1 MNLSSPPVRVVRKI
15 VRVQLGEEAQHRRR
29 DRPRAA
35 VAARPTVAA
44 VNRDLHGDGHRS
56 PSLDFNPSL
65 SDGGE
70 DFGRAR
76 RVVGERRRDKLTE
89 RGRDPLSGR

>member
-1 MNLSSPPVRVVRKI
+1 
-15 VRVQLGEEAQHRRR
+15 
-29 DRPRAA
+29 
-35 VAARPTVAA
+35 
-44 VNRDLHGDGHRS
+44 VNRDLHGDRHRS

-76 RVVGERRRDKLTE
+76 RVVGQRRRHKLTE
-89 RGRDPLSGR
+89 RGRGPLSGR